1 VAYVQIFLKKIVL
14 QDALV
19 FCQSGPKFSSHNL
32 SSTDLGRGSCIHG
45 THSKRWLSWRFAAFL
60 ILPLILQ
67 FPVASFA
74 APVLSK
80 ISCGGTSFTGPL
92 SKPCSVYLSEA
103 AQSATSVTLKSNNA
117 AVSVPTTVTVNAGK
131 STGGFTAYI
140 NAVQTAQ
147 TATLTG
153 TSGSVSTTLN
163 ITATPATTA
172 TLGVS
177 AQNLAFGNT
186 VVNTSTSQSLTLT
199 STGSGPLTISAATV
213 SGSGFSVSGVN
224 LPITLNP
231 GQSTALTVG
240 FNPAIAGTAA
250 GTLTISSNS
259 SGGPS
264 TAISLTGVG
273 LSAVSTLSC
282 ASSSVVGPATTSCT
296 VALNASAPTGGQ
308 AVTLLSNNA
317 AASLPASIAIPA
329 GASSAAFNAT
339 LSSVTS
345 NQAATLTASANG
357 ISKSFVLQVQPGT
370 PTLGVS
376 STSVAF
382 GNVTVNKTVTAVVTL
397 SSTGNSPVKASSAS
411 VTGAGFSLSGATFPV
426 TLNPGQSLALTVQFA
441 PTAAGAATGSLTISS
456 NSSTGNT
463 VTVSLSGTGMTAPAQ
478 SAPGTTY
485 YLATASAG
493 GKDSNNGLSVGS
505 PWLSPNHSLNC
516 GDVIIALASS
526 AYDSANFNDG
536 HWGTVS
542 CPSGNNVAW
551 LQCESFDGCK
561 ISTNA
566 EGIYVDRSYWGVQ
579 GFEVSVSGTNGFCF
593 GAAPNYSHPANTHH
607 VIFANNIA
615 NGCMGGGFVT
625 FNVGTSGSDYLTIV
639 GNIVYNAAQGSDQC
653 YSGISLYEP
662 VQSDSAPGT
671 HLYVAGN
678 FSWGNYQP
686 NPCGGVQPWGGDG
699 IIFDTL
705 DGSQHP
711 MPSQYVAQAVAAN
724 NILIGNGGF
733 GIEIQNNVSG
743 SVHAP
748 IFVSHNTVWGN
759 EGNSAMQPNAVF
771 CSEVF
776 LNSTYNVQETSNL
789 VATKA
794 QKACVN
800 NPAYAL
806 AGYDI
811 DGTVSVAN
819 NFAFGYN
826 NQNTSFGTAPNFT
839 FNSNNIVG
847 QDPKFSNAYVPGAPA
862 CGGASNVPDCMAS
875 VINNFTPTNT
885 AAISTGYQRADST
898 PVVDPLFPQWVCS
911 ANLPTGLTPMGCKA
925 Q

>member
-1 VAYVQIFLKKIVL
+1 VTNVQIPSNMNASKSAGVSG
-14 QDALV
+14 
-19 FCQSGPKFSSHNL
+19 QSGPKFSNPNL
-32 SSTDLGRGSCIHG
+32 SSTDLGRGSCVRD

-60 ILPLILQ
+60 ILPLILL

-74 APVLSK
+74 APVVSK

-92 SKPCSVYLSEA
+92 SKACSVYLSEA

-117 AVSVPTTVTVNAGK
+117 AVGVPTTVTVNVGKTTAGF
-131 STGGFTAYI
+131 SANI
-140 NAVQTAQ
+140 SAVQTAQ
-147 TATLTG
+147 TATVTG
-153 TSGSVSTTLN
+153 TSGGVSTTLN
-163 ITATPATTA
+163 ITVNPATTA

-177 AQNLAFGNT
+177 ANNLAFGNT
-186 VVNTSTSQSLTLT
+186 LVNTSTTKSLTLT
-199 STGSGPLTISAATV
+199 STGTGPLTISSATV
-213 SGSGFSVSGVN
+213 SGSGF
-224 LPITLNP
+224 
-231 GQSTALTVG
+231 
-240 FNPAIAGTAA
+240 
-250 GTLTISSNS
+250 TI
-259 SGGPS
+259 
-264 TAISLTGVG
+264 
-273 LSAVSTLSC
+273 
-282 ASSSVVGPATTSCT
+282 
-296 VALNASAPTGGQ
+296 
-308 AVTLLSNNA
+308 
-317 AASLPASIAIPA
+317 
-329 GASSAAFNAT
+329 
-339 LSSVTS
+339 
-345 NQAATLTASANG
+345 
-357 ISKSFVLQVQPGT
+357 
-370 PTLGVS
+370 
-376 STSVAF
+376 
-382 GNVTVNKTVTAVVTL
+382 
-397 SSTGNSPVKASSAS
+397 
-411 VTGAGFSLSGATFPV
+411 SGATFPV

-441 PTAAGAATGSLTISS
+441 PVAAGAATGSLTISS

-463 VTVSLSGTGMTAPAQ
+463 VTVSLSGTGTAQ
-478 SAPGTTY
+478 STPGTGATY
-485 YLATASAG
+485 YLAPASGG

-526 AYDSANFNDG
+526 AYDSANFNSG

-561 ISTNA
+561 ISTNV

-593 GAAPNYSHPANTHH
+593 GAAPNYSHPANIHH

-615 NGCMGGGFVT
+615 NGCMGGGFVS
-625 FNVGTSGSDYLTIV
+625 FNAGTSGADYLTIV
-639 GNIVYNAAQGSDQC
+639 GNIVYNAARGSDQC
-653 YSGISLYEP
+653 YSGISIYEP

-678 FSWGNYQP
+678 FVWGTYQP
-686 NPCGGVQPWGGDG
+686 NPCAGIKPWGGDG

-724 NILIGNGGF
+724 NMLIGNGGY
-733 GIEIQNNVSG
+733 GIEIQNNVAG

-748 IFVSHNTVWGN
+748 IFVSNNTVWGN
-759 EGNSAMQPNAVF
+759 EGNSAMQPNTVF

-776 LNSTYNVQETSNL
+776 LNSAYNVQETSNL

-794 QKACVN
+794 QTACVN
-800 NPAYAL
+800 NPEYAL

-819 NFAFGYN
+819 NFVFGYN
-826 NQNTSFGTAPNFT
+826 NQNKSFGKAPNFT
-839 FNSNNIVG
+839 FNPNNIVG

-875 VINNFTPTNT
+875 VINNFTPANT

-898 PVVDPLFPQWVCS
+898 PVSDPLFPQWVCS